1 VIYNLFRDLALNDA
15 KNGEGNGLELLRQ
28 IFVQRSSEAKNEQAG
43 LELIRDFDREMAS
56 NQSKHVSV
64 GH

>member
-1 VIYNLFRDLALNDA
+1 VTYNLFRDLALNDA

-28 IFVQRSSEAKNEQAG
+28 IFLQRSSEANNEQVG
-43 LELIRDFDREMAS
+43 LELLRDFDREMAS
-56 NQSKHVSV
+56 NQSNLVSV